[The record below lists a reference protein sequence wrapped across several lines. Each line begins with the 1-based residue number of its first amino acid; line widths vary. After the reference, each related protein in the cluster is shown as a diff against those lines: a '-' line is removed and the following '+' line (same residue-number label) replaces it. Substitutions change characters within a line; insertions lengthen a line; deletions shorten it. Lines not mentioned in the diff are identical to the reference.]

1 MAFKTK
7 AKKSEPTTESSEP
20 QTQTTSKAKKNP
32 LDRNGDNRIDLD
44 DLLIGLRQAVQW
56 IISWRGVMVL
66 ALIFTGFSASINVIA
81 WVISF
86 GGPSGMSGTAPIAGF
101 ITWGFVQMQELTPIL
116 DDLNLD
122 AAIATLTRLTRSPHE
137 IPNFKEAV
145 TPEGQQAI
153 DDFQRRTLKNNRFNR
168 FKRYAFYGL
177 EFAVLIVGGAVFSPM
192 GISWGAV
199 LLAFVGMI
207 GVEIGLRQFAEA
219 GEKLL
224 SPEERELAL
233 LIKNSARRDTVK
245 L

>member
-7 AKKSEPTTESSEP
+7 AKKTTTESSEP
-20 QTQTTSKAKKNP
+20 QAQTTSESKKNP

-56 IISWRGVMVL
+56 VISWRGAM
-66 ALIFTGFSASINVIA
+66 ALSLLFTMFSASLNVYS
-81 WVISF
+81 WVVVL
-86 GGPSGMSGTAPIAGF
+86 GGLSGLGGTAPIAGVL
-101 ITWGFVQMQELTPIL
+101 TWGFIQMNEISPIL

-122 AAIATLTRLTRSPHE
+122 ASIAALVRITRAPHE
-137 IPNFKEAV
+137 IPNFKESV

-153 DDFQRRTLKNNRFNR
+153 DDFQQRNLKSNRFNK
-168 FKRYAFYGL
+168 FKRFFFYGL

-192 GISWGAV
+192 GISLGAV
-199 LLAFVGMI
+199 LLSFVGMI
-207 GVEIGLRQFAEA
+207 GVEMGLRQFSEA

-224 SPEERELAL
+224 SPEERELGL
-233 LIKNSARRDTVK
+233 TIRNSARRDTVR